1 VEAIYDDMSS
11 RKLRFHP
18 RKVCGS
24 VGGRG
29 LLRQWKH
36 VETKKEKNSI
46 QVIFSIHVNPL
57 NNIIEIPQQSL

>member
-1 VEAIYDDMSS
+1 MEAMYEDMSL

-29 LLRQWKH
+29 LLRQWKLRR
-36 VETKKEKNSI
+36 KKNAAFNERR
-46 QVIFSIHVNPL
+46 
-57 NNIIEIPQQSL
+57 II

>member
-1 VEAIYDDMSS
+1 MEAMYEDMSL

-29 LLRQWKH
+29 LLRQWKLRR
-36 VETKKEKNSI
+36 KKKRSI
-46 QVIFSIHVNPL
+46 Q
-57 NNIIEIPQQSL
+57 